1 MAKHKKATS
10 SVVKAQP
17 KEGLSSIRVIELFAG
32 VGGFRIGLEEANRRL
47 EGIGYDI
54 VWSNQWEPS
63 TKRQHASEVYQ
74 MRWRDGRHSCED
86 ITAAIEKGDVPKK
99 FDLAVGGFPCQDY
112 SVARTANQAAGI
124 EGKKGVLWWSIH
136 EILRRYKPA
145 YGLFENVDRLLKS
158 PSSRRGR
165 DFAVML
171 ASMADLGYIVE
182 WRVINAA
189 DFGFPQ
195 RRKRIFILAYRSD
208 TDLADAAKSSS
219 STDWMTV
226 SGVLA
231 AALPCVP
238 FRTTSG
244 VSQRALLDSVAPTLQ
259 LKGTLADISEEF
271 NKDGAMRNPFE
282 DAGLLIGR
290 NVFTLKTLPSYT
302 GVRRY
307 LGHMLEHEDDVP
319 DEYFVPESELSK
331 WRYLKGAKSLR
342 RTKANGVEYSYD
354 EGAMAFPD
362 ALDRPSR
369 TIITAEGGSTP
380 SRFKHIIYLEN
391 KKRWRRLTP
400 VELEKLSGFPPNHTF
415 RVGISDTKRAFFM
428 GNALVTGIVERI
440 GVKLADRIK
449 QG

>member
-1 MAKHKKATS
+1 MTKHKKATS
-10 SVVKAQP
+10 RSVKAQP
-17 KEGLSSIRVIELFAG
+17 KEGLSSIRVVELFAG
-32 VGGFRIGLEEANRRL
+32 VGGFRIGLEEANKRL
-47 EGIGYDI
+47 EGIGYDVI
-54 VWSNQWEPS
+54 WSNQWEPS

-86 ITAAIEKGDVPKK
+86 ITVAIEKGAVPKK

-189 DFGFPQ
+189 EYGFPQ
-195 RRKRIFILAYRSD
+195 RRKRIFILAYRSN
-208 TDLADAAKSSS
+208 TDLGVAARSASPNE
-219 STDWMTV
+219 WMTG

-238 FRTTSG
+238 FQTTSG
-244 VSQRALLDSVAPTLQ
+244 VRQRALLDSVAPSLQ
-259 LKGTLADISEEF
+259 LEGTLADISEKF
-271 NKDGAMRNPFE
+271 NKEGALRNPFE

-290 NVFTLKTLPSYT
+290 NVFTLKTLPNYT
-302 GVRRY
+302 DTRRY

-319 DEYFVPESELSK
+319 EEYFVPESELPK
-331 WRYLKGAKSLR
+331 WRYLKGAKSER

-380 SRFKHIIYLEN
+380 SRFKHIIQLEDG
-391 KKRWRRLTP
+391 RWRRLTP